1 MFIASIE
8 QQLITAIQQAFQ
20 QEFGLTV
27 PLSNLSLQPTHQEFE
42 GAYTFVTFPWAGR
55 CQQQPGAVARQLG
68 ECLKV
73 HSKLVAD
80 FNVVKGF
87 LNIIVADQMWLK
99 QLVAIGSDLNFGCSP
114 PNGQKVVIE
123 FSSPNTNKP
132 LHLGHLRNNF
142 LGHAVAEILKAA
154 GYEVYKVNLVN
165 DRGIHICKS
174 MVAYQQF
181 GRGETP
187 ETTGIKGDHLVGKY
201 YVKFD
206 QVYKEQVAALTKQ
219 LGDRERA
226 AKEAPILLEAQQMLQ
241 KWEQGDKAVRDL
253 WTTMNA
259 WVYQGFEATYQQLGI
274 TFDRTYHESQTY
286 LLGKKVVEEGLSKGI
301 FYKKEDGSIWA
312 DLTEAGLDHKLVLRA
327 DGTSVYMTQDLGVAD
342 LRYAHYHFDRSIYVV
357 GNEQDYHFE
366 VLFKLMRQLGRGYAS
381 NMYHLSYGMVDLPT
395 GKMKSREGT
404 VVDADQLME
413 EMVDMAAQHTQELGK
428 VDNFTEEAA
437 HQLFH
442 ILAMGALKY
451 FLLRVEARKRILFDP
466 QASIDFQGHTGPY
479 IQYTHARI
487 AAILR
492 KSQAAGIA
500 YKEGVLDQ
508 SLPLQPAEREVI
520 MQLYK
525 FPKKL
530 QEAADDYSPAIIAQY
545 VFELARAYNR
555 MYGEVPILHEKEE
568 ALRTLRLSLSA
579 TVARV
584 IQSGMQL
591 LGITVPA
598 RM

>member
-1 MFIASIE
+1 MDSIE
-8 QQLITAIQQAFQ
+8 KKLITAIQQAFQ
-20 QEFGLTV
+20 QEFGLAVSLTD
-27 PLSNLSLQPTHQEFE
+27 LSLQPTHQEFE
-42 GAYTFVTFPWAGR
+42 GAYTFVTFPWSGR
-55 CQQQPGAVARQLG
+55 CQQRPEEVAAQLG
-68 ECLKV
+68 GWLKA
-73 HSKLVAD
+73 HSAWVED

-87 LNIIVADQMWLK
+87 LNITVADQVWVR
-99 QLVAIGSDLNFGCSP
+99 QLEAIASNACFGWAP

-142 LGHAVAEILKAA
+142 LGHAVAEILKAS
-154 GYEVYKVNLVN
+154 GHEVHKVNVVN

-181 GRGETP
+181 GQGETP
-187 ETTGIKGDHLVGKY
+187 TTTGIKGDHLVGKY

-206 QVYKEQVAALTKQ
+206 QVYKEQVAALTDQ

-259 WVYQGFEATYQQLGI
+259 WVYQGFEATYQQLDI
-274 TFDRTYHESQTY
+274 TFDKTYYESQTY
-286 LLGKKVVEEGLSKGI
+286 LLGKKIVEEALSRDI
-301 FYKKEDGSIWA
+301 FYEKADGSVWA

-342 LRYAHYHFDRSIYVV
+342 LRYADYHFDRSIYVV

-366 VLFKLMRQLGRGYAS
+366 VLFKLMRQLGRSYAT

-404 VVDADQLME
+404 VVDADQLIE
-413 EMVDMAAQHTQELGK
+413 EMVNMAAQHTQELGK
-428 VDNFTEEAA
+428 VDNFTEAAA
-437 HQLFH
+437 HQLFRM
-442 ILAMGALKY
+442 LAMGALKY

-466 QASIDFQGHTGPY
+466 HASIDFQGHTGPY

-492 KSQAAGIA
+492 KAQATGMA
-500 YKEGVLDQ
+500 YEEGVLDD
-508 SLPLQPAEREVI
+508 SLSLQPSEREAI

-530 QEAADDYSPAIIAQY
+530 QEAADAYSPAIIAQY
-545 VFELARAYNR
+545 VFELAKTYNR
-555 MYGEVPILHEKEE
+555 MYGEVPIIHEKEH

-579 TVARV
+579 TVART
-584 IQSGMQL
+584 IQQSMQL
-591 LGITVPA
+591 LGIAVPA
-598 RM
+598 QM